1 MKQDGIKRASIDK
14 LKSRFETA
22 YYSEDMVITPL
33 VMFRELDDITALIQG
48 VSIGVTVSGSAKIKI
63 NGKMHELRPNT
74 LFIFNENTVVE
85 QVKAS
90 IRSSGYMITYSRQ
103 YLNSIHVDT
112 QDLISIYH
120 GFLNEPC
127 VQVEPEEAAYI
138 HDISKLMRSVLCDYA
153 PTATR
158 EKIISSLFAAMF
170 HYVMGILQQHSL
182 PGNGAV
188 SNRTDELFNNFLA
201 LLREHCST
209 ERSVEFYA
217 SKMGITPKYL
227 SLILKKKSGRNTSKL
242 IDEAVV
248 YEAKRLLKYSG
259 LSIREIALKLN
270 FASQSFFGKYFKQ
283 RVGVSP
289 SRYKIWDGRTEDI
302 IANKDFASTLEGYSA
317 VEIDTSD
324 IEM

>member
-1 MKQDGIKRASIDK
+1 MRQDGIKRASIDK

-33 VMFRELDDITALIQG
+33 VMFRELDDLTALIQG
-48 VSIGVTVSGSAKIKI
+48 VSIGVTVSGTAKIKI
-63 NGKMHELRPNT
+63 NGKLHELRPNT
-74 LFIFNENTVVE
+74 LFIFNENTVIE

-120 GFLNEPC
+120 GFLDEPC
-127 VQVEPEEAAYI
+127 VQVDPEEAAYI

-153 PTATR
+153 PTSNR

-170 HYVMGILQQHSL
+170 HYVMGILQKHSL
-182 PGNGAV
+182 PAGNDSV
-188 SNRTDELFNNFLA
+188 SNRTDELFNKFLD
-201 LLREHCST
+201 LLREYCST

-227 SLILKKKSGRNTSKL
+227 SLILKKKSGRNASKL

-259 LSIREIALKLN
+259 MSINEIATKLN

-302 IANKDFASTLEGYSA
+302 IAHEDPFGEAETL
-317 VEIDTSD
+317 
-324 IEM
+324 

>member
-14 LKSRFETA
+14 LKSRFETS

-33 VMFRELDDITALIQG
+33 VMFRELDDLTALIQG
-48 VSIGVTVSGSAKIKI
+48 VSIGVTVSGTAKIKI
-63 NGKMHELRPNT
+63 NGKFHELRPNT
-74 LFIFNENTVVE
+74 LFIFNENTVIE

-120 GFLNEPC
+120 GFLDEPC
-127 VQVEPEEAAYI
+127 VQVDPEEAAYI

-153 PTATR
+153 PTPNR

-170 HYVMGILQQHSL
+170 HYVMGILQKHSL
-182 PGNGAV
+182 PAGNDTV
-188 SNRTDELFNNFLA
+188 SNRTDELFNKFLD
-201 LLREHCST
+201 LLREYCST

-227 SLILKKKSGRNTSKL
+227 SLILKKKSGRNASKL

-259 LSIREIALKLN
+259 LSINEIALKLN

-302 IANKDFASTLEGYSA
+302 IASEEQTAISN
-317 VEIDTSD
+317 
-324 IEM
+324 

>member
-1 MKQDGIKRASIDK
+1 
-14 LKSRFETA
+14 
-22 YYSEDMVITPL
+22 
-33 VMFRELDDITALIQG
+33 MFRELDDITALIQG
-48 VSIGVTVSGSAKIKI
+48 VSIGVTVSGTAKIKI

-127 VQVEPEEAAYI
+127 VQVEPEEAANI
-138 HDISKLMRSVLCDYA
+138 HDISKLMRSILCQGDIT
-153 PTATR
+153 PNR
-158 EKIISSLFAAMF
+158 DKIISSLFAAMF
-170 HYVMGILQQHSL
+170 HYVIGILQRHSL
-182 PGNGAV
+182 PSTGTV
-188 SNRTDELFNNFLA
+188 SNRTDELFNTFLN
-201 LLREHCST
+201 LLRDHCAK

-217 SKMGITPKYL
+217 AQMGITPKYL
-227 SLILKKKSGRNTSKL
+227 SLILKKKSGRNASKF

-289 SRYKIWDGRTEDI
+289 SRYKVWDGRTEDVI
-302 IANKDFASTLEGYSA
+302 VADSAFPDPTLEN
-317 VEIDTSD
+317 IDNN
-324 IEM
+324 

>member
-1 MKQDGIKRASIDK
+1 MMKQDGIKRASIDK
-14 LKSRFETA
+14 LKSRFETS
-22 YYSEDMVITPL
+22 YYSEDMIITPL
-33 VMFRELDDITALIQG
+33 VMFRELDDLTALIQG
-48 VSIGVTVSGSAKIKI
+48 VSIGVTVSGTAKIKI
-63 NGKMHELRPNT
+63 NGKFHELRPNT
-74 LFIFNENTVVE
+74 LFIFNENTVIE

-120 GFLNEPC
+120 GFLDDPC
-127 VQVEPEEAAYI
+127 VQVDPEEAAYI

-153 PTATR
+153 PTPNR

-170 HYVMGILQQHSL
+170 HYVMGILQKHSL
-182 PGNGAV
+182 PAGNDSV
-188 SNRTDELFNNFLA
+188 SNRTDELFNKFLD
-201 LLREHCST
+201 LLREYCST

-227 SLILKKKSGRNTSKL
+227 SLILKKKSGRNASKL

-259 LSIREIALKLN
+259 MSINEIALKLN

-302 IANKDFASTLEGYSA
+302 IANEGQQIN
-317 VEIDTSD
+317 E
-324 IEM
+324 

>member
-1 MKQDGIKRASIDK
+1 MKQDGIKRASIEK

-22 YYSEDMVITPL
+22 YYSEDMIITPL
-33 VMFRELDDITALIQG
+33 VMFRELDDLTALIQG
-48 VSIGVTVSGSAKIKI
+48 VSIGVTVSGTAKIKI
-63 NGKMHELRPNT
+63 NGKLHELRPNT
-74 LFIFNENTVVE
+74 LFIFNENTVIE

-90 IRSSGYMITYSRQ
+90 IRSSGYMITYSQQ

-120 GFLNEPC
+120 GFLDDPC
-127 VQVEPEEAAYI
+127 VQIKPQEASYI

-170 HYVMGILQQHSL
+170 HYVMGILQRHSL
-182 PGNGAV
+182 PESGSV
-188 SNRTDELFNNFLA
+188 SNRTDELFNRFLT

-217 SKMGITPKYL
+217 SKIGITPKYL
-227 SLILKKKSGRNTSKL
+227 SLILKKKSGRNASKF

-259 LSIREIALKLN
+259 LSISEIAVKLN

-289 SRYKIWDGRTEDI
+289 SRYKIWDGRTEELISRSD
-302 IANKDFASTLEGYSA
+302 DFENYIECESA
-317 VEIDTSD
+317 TES
-324 IEM
+324 IEDKA

>member
-14 LKSRFETA
+14 LKSRFETS

-33 VMFRELDDITALIQG
+33 VMFRELDDLTALIQG
-48 VSIGVTVSGSAKIKI
+48 VSIGVTVSGTAKIKI
-63 NGKMHELRPNT
+63 NGKFHELRPNT
-74 LFIFNENTVVE
+74 LFIFNENTVIE

-120 GFLNEPC
+120 GFLDDPC
-127 VQVEPEEAAYI
+127 VQVAPEEAAYI

-153 PTATR
+153 PTPNR

-170 HYVMGILQQHSL
+170 HYVMGILQKHSL
-182 PGNGAV
+182 PAGNDNV
-188 SNRTDELFNNFLA
+188 SNRTDELFNKFLD
-201 LLREHCST
+201 LLREYCST

-227 SLILKKKSGRNTSKL
+227 SLILKKKSGRNASKL

-259 LSIREIALKLN
+259 MSINEIALKLN

-289 SRYKIWDGRTEDI
+289 SRYKIWDGKTEDI
-302 IANKDFASTLEGYSA
+302 IASEEQQSA
-317 VEIDTSD
+317 DERL
-324 IEM
+324 

>member
-33 VMFRELDDITALIQG
+33 VMFRELDDLTALIQG
-48 VSIGVTVSGSAKIKI
+48 VSIGVTVSGTAKIKI

-74 LFIFNENTVVE
+74 LFIFNENTVIE

-120 GFLNEPC
+120 GFLDEPC
-127 VQVEPEEAAYI
+127 VQVEPAEAAYI

-153 PTATR
+153 PTASR

-188 SNRTDELFNNFLA
+188 SNRTDELFNRFLA

-217 SKMGITPKYL
+217 QKMGITPKYL
-227 SLILKKKSGRNTSKL
+227 SLVCKKKTGYNASKL
-242 IDEAVV
+242 IDSTVISK
-248 YEAKRLLKYSG
+248 AKELLRQQG
-259 LSIREIALKLN
+259 MSILEVSERLN
-270 FASQSFFGKYFKQ
+270 FVSQSFFGKYFKQ
-283 RVGVSP
+283 RTGISP
-289 SRYKIWDGRTEDI
+289 SRYK
-302 IANKDFASTLEGYSA
+302 AQH
-317 VEIDTSD
+317 
-324 IEM
+324 

>member
-33 VMFRELDDITALIQG
+33 VMFRELDDLTALIQG
-48 VSIGVTVSGSAKIKI
+48 VSIGVTVSGTAKIKI
-63 NGKMHELRPNT
+63 NGKLHELRPNT
-74 LFIFNENTVVE
+74 LFIFNENTVIE

-120 GFLNEPC
+120 GFLDEPC
-127 VQVEPEEAAYI
+127 VQVDPEEAAYI

-153 PTATR
+153 PTSNR

-170 HYVMGILQQHSL
+170 HYVMGILQKHSL
-182 PGNGAV
+182 PAGNDSV
-188 SNRTDELFNNFLA
+188 SNRTDELFNKFLD
-201 LLREHCST
+201 LLREYCST

-227 SLILKKKSGRNTSKL
+227 SLILKKKSGRNASKL

-259 LSIREIALKLN
+259 MSINEIALKLN

-289 SRYKIWDGRTEDI
+289 SRYKIWDGRTEDV
-302 IANKDFASTLEGYSA
+302 IAQEDPFGSA
-317 VEIDTSD
+317 
-324 IEM
+324 EML

>member
-14 LKSRFETA
+14 LKSRFETS

-33 VMFRELDDITALIQG
+33 VMFRELDDLTALIQG
-48 VSIGVTVSGSAKIKI
+48 VSIGVTVSGTAKIKI
-63 NGKMHELRPNT
+63 NGKFHELRPNT
-74 LFIFNENTVVE
+74 LFIFNENTVIE

-120 GFLNEPC
+120 GFLDEPC
-127 VQVEPEEAAYI
+127 VQVDPEEAAYI

-153 PTATR
+153 PTPNR

-170 HYVMGILQQHSL
+170 HYVMGILQKHSL
-182 PGNGAV
+182 PAGNDAV
-188 SNRTDELFNNFLA
+188 SNRTDELFNRFLD
-201 LLREHCST
+201 LLREYCST

-227 SLILKKKSGRNTSKL
+227 SLILKKKSGRNASKL

-259 LSIREIALKLN
+259 LSINEIALKLN

-302 IANKDFASTLEGYSA
+302 IAEEEEQTETTN
-317 VEIDTSD
+317 I
-324 IEM
+324 

>member
-1 MKQDGIKRASIDK
+1 
-14 LKSRFETA
+14 
-22 YYSEDMVITPL
+22 
-33 VMFRELDDITALIQG
+33 
-48 VSIGVTVSGSAKIKI
+48 
-63 NGKMHELRPNT
+63 
-74 LFIFNENTVVE
+74 
-85 QVKAS
+85 
-90 IRSSGYMITYSRQ
+90 MITYSQQ

-120 GFLNEPC
+120 GFLDEPC
-127 VQVEPEEAAYI
+127 VQISPEEATYI

-153 PTATR
+153 PTANR
-158 EKIISSLFAAMF
+158 QKIISSLFAAMF
-170 HYVMGILQQHSL
+170 HFVMGILQRHTL
-182 PGNGAV
+182 PTSGSV
-188 SNRTDELFNNFLA
+188 SNRTDELFNTFLD

-217 SKMGITPKYL
+217 SKMNITPKYL
-227 SLILKKKSGRNTSKL
+227 SLILKKKSGRNASKL

-302 IANKDFASTLEGYSA
+302 IANDSAFPDPMLENA
-317 VEIDTSD
+317 T
-324 IEM
+324 EMDN

>member
-14 LKSRFETA
+14 LKSRFETS

-33 VMFRELDDITALIQG
+33 VMFRELDDLTALIQG
-48 VSIGVTVSGSAKIKI
+48 VSIGVTVSGTAKIKI
-63 NGKMHELRPNT
+63 NGKFHELRPNT
-74 LFIFNENTVVE
+74 LFIFNENTVIE

-120 GFLNEPC
+120 GFLDDPC
-127 VQVEPEEAAYI
+127 VQVAPEEAAYI

-153 PTATR
+153 PTPNR

-170 HYVMGILQQHSL
+170 HYVMGILQKHSL
-182 PGNGAV
+182 PAGNDTV
-188 SNRTDELFNNFLA
+188 SNRTDELFNKFLD
-201 LLREHCST
+201 LLREYCST

-227 SLILKKKSGRNTSKL
+227 SLILKKKSGRNASKL

-259 LSIREIALKLN
+259 MSINEIALKLN

-289 SRYKIWDGRTEDI
+289 SRYKIWDGRTDDI
-302 IANKDFASTLEGYSA
+302 IANEEQTANSKQQLVISN
-317 VEIDTSD
+317 
-324 IEM
+324 

>member
-14 LKSRFETA
+14 LKSRFETS

-33 VMFRELDDITALIQG
+33 VMFRELDDLTALIQG
-48 VSIGVTVSGSAKIKI
+48 VSIGVTVSGTAKIKI
-63 NGKMHELRPNT
+63 NGKFHELRPNT
-74 LFIFNENTVVE
+74 LFIFNENTVIE

-120 GFLNEPC
+120 GFLDDPC
-127 VQVEPEEAAYI
+127 VQVDPEEAAYI

-153 PTATR
+153 PTPNR

-170 HYVMGILQQHSL
+170 HYVMGILQKHSL
-182 PGNGAV
+182 PAGNESV
-188 SNRTDELFNNFLA
+188 SNRTDELFNKFLD
-201 LLREHCST
+201 LLREYCST

-227 SLILKKKSGRNTSKL
+227 SLILKKKSGRNASKL

-259 LSIREIALKLN
+259 LSINEIALKLN

-302 IANKDFASTLEGYSA
+302 IAKENPYNNE
-317 VEIDTSD
+317 
-324 IEM
+324 

>member
-14 LKSRFETA
+14 LKSRFETS

-33 VMFRELDDITALIQG
+33 VMFRELDDLTALIQG
-48 VSIGVTVSGSAKIKI
+48 VSIGVTVSGTAKIKI
-63 NGKMHELRPNT
+63 NGKFHELRPNT
-74 LFIFNENTVVE
+74 LFIFNENTVIE

-120 GFLNEPC
+120 GFLDDPC
-127 VQVEPEEAAYI
+127 VQVDPEEAAYI

-153 PTATR
+153 PTPNR

-170 HYVMGILQQHSL
+170 HYVMGILQKHSL
-182 PGNGAV
+182 PAGNDSV
-188 SNRTDELFNNFLA
+188 SNHTDELFNKFLD
-201 LLREHCST
+201 LLREYCST

-227 SLILKKKSGRNTSKL
+227 SLILKKKSGRNASKL

-259 LSIREIALKLN
+259 MSINEIALKLN

-302 IANKDFASTLEGYSA
+302 IAKENPYTN
-317 VEIDTSD
+317 
-324 IEM
+324 

>member
-14 LKSRFETA
+14 LKSRFETS

-33 VMFRELDDITALIQG
+33 VMFRELDDLTALIQG
-48 VSIGVTVSGSAKIKI
+48 VSIGVTVSGTAKIKI
-63 NGKMHELRPNT
+63 NGKLHELRPNT
-74 LFIFNENTVVE
+74 LFIFNENTVIE
-85 QVKAS
+85 QVKTS

-120 GFLNEPC
+120 GFLDEPC
-127 VQVEPEEAAYI
+127 VQIEPQEAAYI

-153 PTATR
+153 PTANR
-158 EKIISSLFAAMF
+158 DKIIASLFAAMF
-170 HYVMGILQQHSL
+170 HYVMGILQQHSS
-182 PGNGAV
+182 NGSSSV
-188 SNRTDELFNNFLA
+188 SNRTDELFNRFLD

-217 SKMGITPKYL
+217 QKMGITPKYL
-227 SLILKKKSGRNTSKL
+227 SLILKKKSGRNASKL

-259 LSIREIALKLN
+259 LSINEIATKLN

-289 SRYKIWDGRTEDI
+289 SRYKIWDGRTEESMVNEDMLFNETLT
-302 IANKDFASTLEGYSA
+302 ANDNK
-317 VEIDTSD
+317 
-324 IEM
+324 

>member
-22 YYSEDMVITPL
+22 YYSEDLVITPL
-33 VMFRELDDITALIQG
+33 VMFRELDDLTALIQG
-48 VSIGVTVSGSAKIKI
+48 VSIGVTVSGTAKIKI
-63 NGKMHELRPNT
+63 NGKLHELRPNT
-74 LFIFNENTVVE
+74 LFIFNENTVIE

-120 GFLNEPC
+120 GFLDEPC
-127 VQVEPEEAAYI
+127 VQIEPQEAAYI
-138 HDISKLMRSVLCDYA
+138 HDISKLMRSMLCDYA
-153 PTATR
+153 PTPNR
-158 EKIISSLFAAMF
+158 NKIINSLFGAMF
-170 HYVMGILQQHSL
+170 HYVMGILQQHSI
-182 PGNGAV
+182 PTAGSV
-188 SNRTDELFNNFLA
+188 SNRTDELFNRFLT

-217 SKMGITPKYL
+217 SEMGITPKYL
-227 SLILKKKSGRNTSKL
+227 SLILKKKSGRNASKL

-259 LSIREIALKLN
+259 LSIQEIATKLN

-289 SRYKIWDGRTEDI
+289 SRYKIWDGRTEEI
-302 IANKDFASTLEGYSA
+302 INSEEEF
-317 VEIDTSD
+317 IDD
-324 IEM
+324 IETSNDNN

>member
-22 YYSEDMVITPL
+22 YYSEDLVITPL
-33 VMFRELDDITALIQG
+33 VMFRELDDLTALIQG
-48 VSIGVTVSGSAKIKI
+48 VSIGVTVSGTAKIKI
-63 NGKMHELRPNT
+63 NGKLHELRPNT
-74 LFIFNENTVVE
+74 LFIFNENTVIE

-120 GFLNEPC
+120 GFLDEPC
-127 VQVEPEEAAYI
+127 VQIEPQEATYI

-153 PTATR
+153 PTANR
-158 EKIISSLFAAMF
+158 NKIINSLFGAMF

-182 PGNGAV
+182 PTTGSV
-188 SNRTDELFNNFLA
+188 SNRTDELFNRFLS

-217 SKMGITPKYL
+217 SEMGITPKYL
-227 SLILKKKSGRNTSKL
+227 SLILKKKSGRNASKL

-259 LSIREIALKLN
+259 LSIQEISTKLN

-289 SRYKIWDGRTEDI
+289 SRYKIWDGRTEEVLNSEESIFD
-302 IANKDFASTLEGYSA
+302 
-317 VEIDTSD
+317 DTQLNSD
-324 IEM
+324 ND

>member
-1 MKQDGIKRASIDK
+1 MRQDGIKRASIDK

-33 VMFRELDDITALIQG
+33 VMFRELDDLTALIQG
-48 VSIGVTVSGSAKIKI
+48 VSIGVTVSGTAKIKI
-63 NGKMHELRPNT
+63 NGKLHELRPNT
-74 LFIFNENTVVE
+74 LFIFNENTVIE

-120 GFLNEPC
+120 GFLDEPC
-127 VQVEPEEAAYI
+127 VQVDPEEAAYI

-153 PTATR
+153 PTSNR

-170 HYVMGILQQHSL
+170 HYVMGILQKHTL
-182 PGNGAV
+182 PAGNDSV
-188 SNRTDELFNNFLA
+188 SNRTDELFNKFLD
-201 LLREHCST
+201 LLREYCST

-227 SLILKKKSGRNTSKL
+227 SLILKKKSGRNASKL

-259 LSIREIALKLN
+259 MSINEIATKLN

-302 IANKDFASTLEGYSA
+302 IAHAL
-317 VEIDTSD
+317 
-324 IEM
+324 

>member
-14 LKSRFETA
+14 LKSRFETS

-33 VMFRELDDITALIQG
+33 VMFRELDDLTALIQG
-48 VSIGVTVSGSAKIKI
+48 VSIGVTVSGTAKIKI
-63 NGKMHELRPNT
+63 NGKLHELRPNT
-74 LFIFNENTVVE
+74 LFIFNENTVIE
-85 QVKAS
+85 QVKTS

-120 GFLNEPC
+120 GFLDEPC
-127 VQVEPEEAAYI
+127 VQIEPQEAAYI

-153 PTATR
+153 PTANR
-158 EKIISSLFAAMF
+158 DKIIASLFAAMF
-170 HYVMGILQQHSL
+170 HYVMGILQQHSN
-182 PGNGAV
+182 NGSNNV
-188 SNRTDELFNNFLA
+188 SNRTDELFNRFLD

-217 SKMGITPKYL
+217 QKMGITPKYL
-227 SLILKKKSGRNTSKL
+227 SLILKKKSGRNASKL

-259 LSIREIALKLN
+259 LSINEIATKLN

-289 SRYKIWDGRTEDI
+289 SRYKIWNGHTEENIVNEDI
-302 IANKDFASTLEGYSA
+302 LFSDSITSNDNK
-317 VEIDTSD
+317 
-324 IEM
+324 

>member
-22 YYSEDMVITPL
+22 YYSEDLVITPL
-33 VMFRELDDITALIQG
+33 VMFRELDDLTALIQG
-48 VSIGVTVSGSAKIKI
+48 VSIGVTVSGTAKIKI
-63 NGKMHELRPNT
+63 NGKLHELRPNT
-74 LFIFNENTVVE
+74 LFIFNENTVIE

-120 GFLNEPC
+120 GFLDEPC
-127 VQVEPEEAAYI
+127 VQIEPQEAAYI

-153 PTATR
+153 PTANR
-158 EKIISSLFAAMF
+158 NKIINSLFGAMF
-170 HYVMGILQQHSL
+170 HYVMGILQQHTL
-182 PGNGAV
+182 PTAGSV
-188 SNRTDELFNNFLA
+188 SNRTDELFNRFLS

-217 SKMGITPKYL
+217 SEMGITPKYL
-227 SLILKKKSGRNTSKL
+227 SLILKKKSGRNASKL

-259 LSIREIALKLN
+259 LSIQEISTKLN

-289 SRYKIWDGRTEDI
+289 SRYKIWDGRTE
-302 IANKDFASTLEGYSA
+302 
-317 VEIDTSD
+317 EILHSEDELFEPKLTNSD
-324 IEM
+324 ND

>member
-33 VMFRELDDITALIQG
+33 VMFRELDDLTALIQG
-48 VSIGVTVSGSAKIKI
+48 VSIGVTVSGTAKIKI
-63 NGKMHELRPNT
+63 NCKLHELRPNT
-74 LFIFNENTVVE
+74 LFIFNENTVIE

-120 GFLNEPC
+120 GFLDEPC
-127 VQVEPEEAAYI
+127 VQVDPEEAAYI

-153 PTATR
+153 PTSNR

-170 HYVMGILQQHSL
+170 HYVMGILQKHSL
-182 PGNGAV
+182 PAGNDSV
-188 SNRTDELFNNFLA
+188 SNRTDELFNKFLD
-201 LLREHCST
+201 LLREYCST

-227 SLILKKKSGRNTSKL
+227 SLILKKKSGRNASKL

-259 LSIREIALKLN
+259 MSINEIALKLN

-289 SRYKIWDGRTEDI
+289 SRYKIWDGRTEDV
-302 IANKDFASTLEGYSA
+302 IAHEDPFGKA
-317 VEIDTSD
+317 
-324 IEM
+324 EML

>member
-14 LKSRFETA
+14 LKSRFETS

-33 VMFRELDDITALIQG
+33 VMFRELDDLTALIQG
-48 VSIGVTVSGSAKIKI
+48 VSIGVTVSGTAKIKI
-63 NGKMHELRPNT
+63 NGKFHELRPNT
-74 LFIFNENTVVE
+74 LFIFNENTVIE

-120 GFLNEPC
+120 GFLDDPC
-127 VQVEPEEAAYI
+127 VQVAPEEAAYI

-153 PTATR
+153 PTPNR

-170 HYVMGILQQHSL
+170 HYVMGILQKHSL
-182 PGNGAV
+182 PAGNESV
-188 SNRTDELFNNFLA
+188 SNRTDELFNKFLD
-201 LLREHCST
+201 LLREYCST

-227 SLILKKKSGRNTSKL
+227 SLILKKKSGRNASKL

-259 LSIREIALKLN
+259 MSINEIALKLN

-302 IANKDFASTLEGYSA
+302 IAQENPYNNE
-317 VEIDTSD
+317 
-324 IEM
+324 

>member
-1 MKQDGIKRASIDK
+1 
-14 LKSRFETA
+14 
-22 YYSEDMVITPL
+22 
-33 VMFRELDDITALIQG
+33 
-48 VSIGVTVSGSAKIKI
+48 
-63 NGKMHELRPNT
+63 
-74 LFIFNENTVVE
+74 
-85 QVKAS
+85 
-90 IRSSGYMITYSRQ
+90 MITYSRQ

-120 GFLNEPC
+120 GFLDEPC
-127 VQVEPEEAAYI
+127 VQVDPEEAAYI

-153 PTATR
+153 PTPNR

-170 HYVMGILQQHSL
+170 HYVMGILQKHSL
-182 PGNGAV
+182 PAGNDSV
-188 SNRTDELFNNFLA
+188 SNRTDELFNKFLD
-201 LLREHCST
+201 LLREYCST

-227 SLILKKKSGRNTSKL
+227 SLILKKKSGRNASKL

-259 LSIREIALKLN
+259 MSINEIALKLN

-302 IANKDFASTLEGYSA
+302 IANEEQQSA
-317 VEIDTSD
+317 DERL
-324 IEM
+324 